1 MKGLEKW
8 EVLLIL
14 VRIKIFLIRSIVY
27 QFLKL
32 VLVFPVATASVEKG
46 FSSMNYVKNKLRN
59 EMGITTC
66 MIAWSPWS
74 HLLSVCS
81 FCKSRILISPTTSKP

>member
-8 EVLLIL
+8 EVVLMF
-14 VRIKIFLIRSIVY
+14 VRIKILLRYNVVY

-46 FSSMNYVKNKLRN
+46 
-59 EMGITTC
+59 
-66 MIAWSPWS
+66 S
-74 HLLSVCS
+74 HQ
-81 FCKSRILISPTTSKP
+81 